1 MEIERRIFKIRTT
14 DDLSYSKTDSNS
26 GVNIQQ
32 TPSGKQL
39 IDRET
44 LMRLIDGCREDEERL
59 SVMSEH

>member
-1 MEIERRIFKIRTT
+1 MKIERRIFEIRTT
-14 DDLSYSKTDSNS
+14 DDLSYSKMDSNS

-44 LMRLIDGCREDEERL
+44 LMRLIDDCREDKERL
-59 SVMSEH
+59 SVMSDH